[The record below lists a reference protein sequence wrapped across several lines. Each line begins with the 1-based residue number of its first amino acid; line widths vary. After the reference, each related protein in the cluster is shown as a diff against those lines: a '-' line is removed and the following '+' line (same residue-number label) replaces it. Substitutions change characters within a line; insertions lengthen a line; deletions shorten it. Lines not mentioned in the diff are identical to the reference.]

1 MEALANQMHGL
12 EDEARQSVQGI
23 LPSLHT
29 VSFHGSTLSSP
40 SSKVVTASDV
50 LQIKG
55 LPSKEKIA
63 ASECKLL
70 DDHDGGFG
78 GGYDSDDEDKFFDA
92 PEISAK
98 DWAEEHS
105 LPAPEQQPSQSFSVG
120 HRRSFSTTSV
130 NDTSSM
136 KCASDSDV
144 KEKLPQIS
152 SDRKM
157 SVSLIFWT
165 LLPAK
170 YCFLLCI
177 RFLLAPLP
185 AFMKVHQHQLLLNGE
200 FVSLQNHVTNLACGQ
215 S

>member
-29 VSFHGSTLSSP
+29 VSFHGSALSSP

-50 LQIKG
+50 LQIKETT
-55 LPSKEKIA
+55 SKMKTSVSG
-63 ASECKLL
+63 SEGL

-78 GGYDSDDEDKFFDA
+78 GGYDSDEDKFFDA

-105 LPAPEQQPSQSFSVG
+105 IPAPEQQPSQSFSVG

-136 KCASDSDV
+136 KCVSDSDV

-157 SVSLIFWT
+157 SVSLI
-165 LLPAK
+165 
-170 YCFLLCI
+170 
-177 RFLLAPLP
+177 
-185 AFMKVHQHQLLLNGE
+185 
-200 FVSLQNHVTNLACGQ
+200 
-215 S
+215 